1 MVVYYEYVLIDNFLI
16 DFLLLKTTF
25 NIVGKK
31 CKIYRLIFCSIIGA
45 ICSLAFPLIS
55 IKALLTVLKVA
66 CGLFLVVISNS
77 YSSKREY
84 IITTFIFF
92 ALTFLSGG
100 IVIGVYSMFNIDY
113 STEISIAIMFLPVYI
128 VINGVK
134 SLIKY
139 IYRRKDVMNKIFEV
153 QLVFGNIKM
162 QVNGFL
168 DTGNGVFYKDYP
180 VIFCPRRLAKKF
192 FDGDKIPKL
201 DRISVRTVNSTSK
214 NVGFLLDSFLISIN
228 DNIIEKSGVM
238 LCVTNDIEFIG
249 YDVILNPILIEGE
262 LNEKTIKNS
271 ATKVC

>member
-25 NIVGKK
+25 NIVGKN
-31 CKIYRLIFCSIIGA
+31 CKTRRLIFSSIVGA
-45 ICSLAFPLIS
+45 ICSLTFPLIS
-55 IKALLTVLKVA
+55 IKAILTILKVA

-100 IVIGVYSMFNIDY
+100 IVIGVYSIFNIDY

-153 QLVFGNIKM
+153 QLVFGNIKL

-180 VIFCPRRLAKKF
+180 VIFCSKCLAKKF
-192 FDGDKIPKL
+192 FDGDKIPKF
-201 DRISVRTVNSTSK
+201 DSVSVRTVNSTSK
-214 NVGFLLDSFLISIN
+214 NVGFLLDSFLININ
-228 DNIIEKSGVM
+228 DKIIEKNGVM

-262 LNEKTIKNS
+262 INEKTIKNS